1 MFCFHW
7 ADERTETMMRIST
20 QNLFETGGAR
30 IGDLQASL
38 SRTQQQISSGRRI
51 LVPSDDPA
59 GTARAL
65 DITQSQSLNTQYGL
79 NRQSAKNALSATEGT
94 LSSVTSVLQD
104 VKAATIAAG
113 NGALSDRERGFIDTE
128 LRGRLDELVG
138 LANARDGLGNY
149 MFSGFQTSTP
159 AFVQSASGVQYQG
172 DQGQRLMRVDAER
185 QIAVSS
191 PGQSVFQGN
200 GQDVFR
206 TMSDLITLLETPGAP
221 GLTAGLASAN
231 GKLDLAFESVLTA
244 RAVGGAHLQE
254 LDALDNAGEDRNIQY
269 SKALSD
275 LQDLDYAKA
284 LTQLSQQQTTLEAAQ
299 RSFVT
304 ISRLSL
310 FTYL

>member
-1 MFCFHW
+1 M
-7 ADERTETMMRIST
+7 
-20 QNLFETGGAR
+20 
-30 IGDLQASL
+30 
-38 SRTQQQISSGRRI
+38 
-51 LVPSDDPA
+51 
-59 GTARAL
+59 
-65 DITQSQSLNTQYGL
+65 NTQYGL
-79 NRQSAKNALSATEGT
+79 NRQFAKSALSATEGT
-94 LSSVTSVLQD
+94 LSSVTSLLLD
-104 VKAATIAAG
+104 VKTATIAAG
-113 NGALSDRERGFIDTE
+113 NGALSDMDRGFLATE
-128 LRGRLDELVG
+128 LRGRFEELMG

-172 DQGQRLMRVDAER
+172 DQGQRLVRVDAAR

-191 PGQSVFQGN
+191 TGQSVFQGN

-206 TMSDLITLLETPGAP
+206 TLSDLITLLETPGAP

-231 GKLDLAFESVLTA
+231 GNLDLALDSVLTA
-244 RAVGGAHLQE
+244 RALGGAHLQE
-254 LDALDNAGEDRNIQY
+254 LDALDYAGDDRNLQY
-269 SKALSD
+269 SSALSD

-310 FTYL
+310 FNYL